1 MFRQPLARDV
11 AAVVAIKTLIVIA
24 AALFVFGPAER
35 PHVDAAAVEALIAPP
50 PTGSAAVSPLTADK
64 RESRP

>member
-1 MFRQPLARDV
+1 M
-11 AAVVAIKTLIVIA
+11 VAIKTLIVIA

-50 PTGSAAVSPLTADK
+50 ATGSAAVSPLTADK